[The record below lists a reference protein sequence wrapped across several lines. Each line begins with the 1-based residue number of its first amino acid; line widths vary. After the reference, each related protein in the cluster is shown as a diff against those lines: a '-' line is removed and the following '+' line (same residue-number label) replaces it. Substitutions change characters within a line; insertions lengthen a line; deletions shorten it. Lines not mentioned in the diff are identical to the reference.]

1 MAKKKGSNKSNT
13 NSVETP
19 QRASSDD
26 VANPVSTSEQGK
38 SVEDMGIEELR
49 AELLAAR
56 AEITSLKVQSDA
68 SGKLHKPQEVQELH
82 VKLQQLRKEQQEA
95 DAARDKAWKQLKVCH
110 ALPDRNV
117 PQVAGMYSFLLVL
130 ASHKWGVQLCCQLC
144 CRQHWA
150 ASQSSARA
158 S

>member
-1 MAKKKGSNKSNT
+1 MAKKKGSNKSNA

-49 AELLAAR
+49 AELMAAR
-56 AEITSLKVQSDA
+56 AEITSLKAQSDA
-68 SGKLHKPQEVQELH
+68 AGKLSKPQEVQELH

-110 ALPDRNV
+110 ARNV
-117 PQVAGMYSFLLVL
+117 PQARN
-130 ASHKWGVQLCCQLC
+130 VQLSACPGNSQMEV
-144 CRQHWA
+144 QHA
-150 ASQSSARA
+150 VTSCVATALGCISSI
-158 S
+158 SKC